1 MKFRTFLMF
10 VCMIIVPMIAMFS
23 HKVPTAMRTACGE
36 LLIAPINYF
45 AEIIFHPFVASSTDR
60 EIAVF
65 DTTSDIPLLAHQH
78 NHLDISDNQNT
89 SAKSALPHQ
98 PQYPTTMETPAS
110 AYRDQLIAAG
120 AHRLL
125 VAPATDSSGGY
136 QGSCRISVDAQGE
149 LQRLFHARA
158 STKSATLEKL
168 LQQVRHWQQRV
179 SVHIT
184 AKSME
189 TLSYQ

>member
-1 MKFRTFLMF
+1 
-10 VCMIIVPMIAMFS
+10 
-23 HKVPTAMRTACGE
+23 
-36 LLIAPINYF
+36 
-45 AEIIFHPFVASSTDR
+45 
-60 EIAVF
+60 
-65 DTTSDIPLLAHQH
+65 
-78 NHLDISDNQNT
+78 
-89 SAKSALPHQ
+89 
-98 PQYPTTMETPAS
+98 METPAS
-110 AYRDQLIAAG
+110 AYQDQLIAAG

-125 VAPATDSSGGY
+125 VTPATDSSGGY
-136 QGSCRISVDAQGE
+136 HGSCRVSVDAQGE

>member
-36 LLIAPINYF
+36 VLIAPIKYF
-45 AEIIFHPFVASSTDR
+45 AEIIFHPSVASSTDQ
-60 EIAVF
+60 EIAGF
-65 DTTSDIPLLAHQH
+65 DTTPNVSLLAHQH
-78 NHLDISDNQNT
+78 DHLDISDNQNT
-89 SAKSALPHQ
+89 STESALPHQ

-136 QGSCRISVDAQGE
+136 HGSCRISVDAQGE

-158 STKSATLEKL
+158 LTKSATLEKL

-179 SVHIT
+179 SVNIT

>member
-10 VCMIIVPMIAMFS
+10 VCMIVVPMIAMFS

-36 LLIAPINYF
+36 LLIAPIHYF
-45 AEIIFHPFVASSTDR
+45 AEIIFFPSGASITGQ

-65 DTTSDIPLLAHQH
+65 DTAPDVSLLAHRDT
-78 NHLDISDNQNT
+78 NLDVSDNQNT
-89 SAKSALPHQ
+89 STESASPHH
-98 PQYPTTMETPAS
+98 PQFPTTMETPVS
-110 AYRDQLIAAG
+110 ACRDQLIAAG
-120 AHRLL
+120 AHCLL
-125 VAPATDSSGGY
+125 VAPATDSIGGY
-136 QGSCRISVDAQGE
+136 HGSCRISVDAQGE

-158 STKSATLEKL
+158 LTESAALEKL

-179 SVHIT
+179 SAHIT
-184 AKSME
+184 AKSTK

>member
-10 VCMIIVPMIAMFS
+10 VCMIVVPMIAMFS
-23 HKVPTAMRTACGE
+23 HKVPTEVRTACGE

-45 AEIIFHPFVASSTDR
+45 AEIIFRSSVASSTGQ

-65 DTTSDIPLLAHQH
+65 DTTPNVSLLAHRDT
-78 NHLDISDNQNT
+78 HLDISDNQNT
-89 SAKSALPHQ
+89 STESASPHH
-98 PQYPTTMETPAS
+98 PQYPTKMKTPSS
-110 AYRDQLIAAG
+110 ACRDQLIAAG
-120 AHRLL
+120 VHRLL

-136 QGSCRISVDAQGE
+136 HGSCRISVDAQGE

-158 STKSATLEKL
+158 LTESATLEKL

-184 AKSME
+184 AKSTK

>member
-10 VCMIIVPMIAMFS
+10 VCMIVVPMIAMFS

-45 AEIIFHPFVASSTDR
+45 AKIIFHPSVASSTDR

-65 DTTSDIPLLAHQH
+65 DTTPNVSLLAHQH
-78 NHLDISDNQNT
+78 TNLDISDNQNT
-89 SAKSALPHQ
+89 SAESALTHQ

-125 VAPATDSSGGY
+125 LAPATDSSGGY
-136 QGSCRISVDAQGE
+136 HGSCRISVDAQGE

-158 STKSATLEKL
+158 LTKSATLEKL

-184 AKSME
+184 AKSTE

>member
-10 VCMIIVPMIAMFS
+10 VCMIVVPMIAMFS

-45 AEIIFHPFVASSTDR
+45 AEIIFHPSVASSTDQ

-65 DTTSDIPLLAHQH
+65 DTTSDVPLLAHQH

-89 SAKSALPHQ
+89 SAESALPHQ
-98 PQYPTTMETPAS
+98 PQYPTAMETPAS

-125 VAPATDSSGGY
+125 VEPATDSSGGY
-136 QGSCRISVDAQGE
+136 HGSCRVSVDAQGE

>member
-10 VCMIIVPMIAMFS
+10 VCMIVVPMIAMFS

-45 AEIIFHPFVASSTDR
+45 AEIIFSPSVASTTGQ

-65 DTTSDIPLLAHQH
+65 DTTPDVPLLAYRDTDL
-78 NHLDISDNQNT
+78 NVSANQNT
-89 SAKSALPHQ
+89 STESALPQH
-98 PQYPTTMETPAS
+98 PQFPTTIETPVS

-136 QGSCRISVDAQGE
+136 HGSCRISVDAQGE

-158 STKSATLEKL
+158 LTESATLEKL

-184 AKSME
+184 AKS
-189 TLSYQ
+189 TKTPTYQ

>member
-10 VCMIIVPMIAMFS
+10 VCMIVVPMIAMFS

-45 AEIIFHPFVASSTDR
+45 AEIIFHPSVASSTDR

-65 DTTSDIPLLAHQH
+65 DTTSDVPLLAHQH

-89 SAKSALPHQ
+89 STESALPHQ
-98 PQYPTTMETPAS
+98 PQHPTTMETPAS
-110 AYRDQLIAAG
+110 AYQDQLIAAG

-125 VAPATDSSGGY
+125 VEPATDSSGGY
-136 QGSCRISVDAQGE
+136 HGSCRISVDAQGE